1 MQRPKNLIELMAHA
15 YAHLYSIPST
25 GLRFFTVYGPYG
37 RPDMAYFK
45 FTKSIL
51 EGQAIN
57 VYNNGNMQRDFTY
70 IDDIIEGIVRLMPK
84 APSEQ
89 KSSSSNAEAPFKIY
103 NIGNNNPV
111 KLRRFIEAIE
121 TATGIAAKCNNLPMQ
136 AGDVPVTHADVHDLM
151 VDVGFKPDT
160 KIEDGIERF
169 VQWYREYI
177 AFTNDVS
184 EGL

>member
-1 MQRPKNLIELMAHA
+1 M
-15 YAHLYSIPST
+15 
-25 GLRFFTVYGPYG
+25 
-37 RPDMAYFK
+37 
-45 FTKSIL
+45 

-103 NIGNNNPV
+103 NISNNNPV

-121 TATGIAAKCNNLPMQ
+121 TATGIAA
-136 AGDVPVTHADVHDLM
+136 
-151 VDVGFKPDT
+151 
-160 KIEDGIERF
+160 
-169 VQWYREYI
+169 VQ
-177 AFTNDVS
+177 
-184 EGL
+184 